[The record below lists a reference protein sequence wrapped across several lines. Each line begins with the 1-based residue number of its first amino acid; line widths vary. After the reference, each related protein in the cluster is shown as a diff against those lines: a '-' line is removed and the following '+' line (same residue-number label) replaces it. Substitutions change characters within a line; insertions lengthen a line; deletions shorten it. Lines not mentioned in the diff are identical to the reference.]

1 MCPWPIWLSFFGL
14 SLTWNGAARTAALST
29 GSDLTVADIQS
40 IQAYTDETMYGT
52 GVVEV
57 QVTYKP
63 GVNVSGVTAD
73 SYILE
78 DRGSLS
84 PDYGRIKIAGVSV
97 QGQTVT
103 LTIDDGSAATANNKL
118 VYTGDQKE
126 GPRER
131 NVFGIYATG
140 AWYRD
145 VNGVIYYGKEDSGE
159 YKANTTG
166 MGYQSRACLELK
178 LRHAGEAESA
188 AACLANGKGASIT
201 PAGCGRRRWTASSAL
216 VSSSPLRIWAS
227 GSPLP
232 PRQLLTAPRTPMS
245 GATPISPP
253 TMIPPTASCSP
264 CRDRASPTGSC
275 PTAPM
280 TMAPASCMIPPPP
293 PGPTKG
299 AIVVNIHDRS
309 SAGPGEYFDIY
320 DFVVDD
326 VNVMQYFIDT
336 YGVTGNIV
344 LQGNSRGTM
353 ASALVI
359 KALAGQA
366 YNPRTRR
373 RMPDWRRPALCPR
386 ASMTSPL
393 TPISARMVPS
403 GTATMRRTGPP
414 SLLPA

>member
-1 MCPWPIWLSFFGL
+1 MRTITKRLLSLVLTLAMLLSLGLTVQAVNTAVTVTLNGTALELEAPAYIDGQDRTQVPVSIGPQLGLTYQQKEGEVTFVKGEASLTFRDGSKEAGGMTMDTAADLSGEVGYVPLAYLAQFFGL

-188 AACLANGKGASIT
+188 AACLANGKGQYN
-201 PAGCGRRRWTASSAL
+201 AGGLWKET
-216 VSSSPLRIWAS
+216 VD
-227 GSPLP
+227 
-232 PRQLLTAPRTPMS
+232 RQF
-245 GATPISPP
+245 GA
-253 TMIPPTASCSP
+253 
-264 CRDRASPTGSC
+264 G
-275 PTAPM
+275 
-280 TMAPASCMIPPPP
+280 
-293 PGPTKG
+293 K
-299 AIVVNIHDRS
+299 
-309 SAGPGEYFDIY
+309 F
-320 DFVVDD
+320 
-326 VNVMQYFIDT
+326 
-336 YGVTGNIV
+336 
-344 LQGNSRGTM
+344 L
-353 ASALVI
+353 
-359 KALAGQA
+359 
-366 YNPRTRR
+366 
-373 RMPDWRRPALCPR
+373 
-386 ASMTSPL
+386 
-393 TPISARMVPS
+393 
-403 GTATMRRTGPP
+403 
-414 SLLPA
+414 

>member
-1 MCPWPIWLSFFGL
+1 M
-14 SLTWNGAARTAALST
+14 
-29 GSDLTVADIQS
+29 ADIQS

-188 AACLANGKGASIT
+188 AACLANGKG
-201 PAGCGRRRWTASSAL
+201 
-216 VSSSPLRIWAS
+216 
-227 GSPLP
+227 
-232 PRQLLTAPRTPMS
+232 Q
-245 GATPISPP
+245 
-253 TMIPPTASCSP
+253 
-264 CRDRASPTGSC
+264 
-275 PTAPM
+275 
-280 TMAPASCMIPPPP
+280 
-293 PGPTKG
+293 
-299 AIVVNIHDRS
+299 
-309 SAGPGEYFDIY
+309 
-320 DFVVDD
+320 
-326 VNVMQYFIDT
+326 
-336 YGVTGNIV
+336 
-344 LQGNSRGTM
+344 
-353 ASALVI
+353 
-359 KALAGQA
+359 
-366 YNPRTRR
+366 
-373 RMPDWRRPALCPR
+373 
-386 ASMTSPL
+386 
-393 TPISARMVPS
+393 
-403 GTATMRRTGPP
+403 
-414 SLLPA
+414 